1 VAKKD
6 DSKKKKA
13 SSRGKGRRDKQ
24 TPDPYSS
31 IATHPKARAS
41 VRKTKGWVALAAFVL
56 AAVLS
61 IKASVPMM
69 DVGIRA
75 LIAGCVGYLVAWMI
89 SMQVWRHLMIAEQR
103 AAIEEIQRRR
113 AEDAEN
119 EAVEQARV

>member
-6 DSKKKKA
+6 DSKNKKKK
-13 SSRGKGRRDKQ
+13 SSKGRREKQ
-24 TPDPYSS
+24 AADPYSS

-56 AAVLS
+56 AAALS

-75 LIAGCVGYLVAWMI
+75 LIAGCLGYLVAWMI

-103 AAIEEIQRRR
+103 AAIEEIERRR

-119 EAVEQARV
+119 EAVEPA